1 MMTIPEDIHSSKTK
15 TAIDSPKPVQSVPA
29 VQGQSKPIWK
39 IIVEI
44 GSQIPDEEWAKVSD
58 DASINL
64 KHYLY
69 GAPKKNA

>member
-1 MMTIPEDIHSSKTK
+1 MMAIPEDIHQSKPK
-15 TAIDSPKPVQSVPA
+15 KAIDSTKQVQSVPA

-69 GAPKKNA
+69 GEPKKNA

>member
-1 MMTIPEDIHSSKTK
+1 MMAIPEDIHLSKTK
-15 TAIDSPKPVQSVPA
+15 EAIDSTEHVQPIPA

-69 GAPKKNA
+69 GEPKKNA